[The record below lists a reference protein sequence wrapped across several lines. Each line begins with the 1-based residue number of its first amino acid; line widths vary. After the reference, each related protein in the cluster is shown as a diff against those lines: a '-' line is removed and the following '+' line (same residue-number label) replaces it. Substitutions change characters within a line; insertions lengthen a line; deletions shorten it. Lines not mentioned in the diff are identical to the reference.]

1 MSLHLRLRRRLRLH
15 LRRCLEV
22 LLFAVAGC
30 AAIVL
35 ILMLGIKIAL
45 DRAPHYQAQI
55 KDWVYART
63 GYHIGFAQVSPAF
76 RWYGPELYFDQL
88 ELRSQDDGRVLAR
101 AHGGRIGLDIWQLL
115 QNGKLFALRIEIDSP
130 NVSVARLG
138 PAKFALASEIVI
150 GGDETASYDALTLN
164 DFPAGTLVIRR
175 GFVVLQDWNAALP
188 RLDLRDVSLDLTRV
202 SKFFSVNLSARMPSE
217 LGGRLSVSG
226 TVRGAGRLPTLEWRG
241 LASASGMWFPG
252 WRELL
257 PEYLTRL
264 DAGTGAFQT
273 LMRGRGATIARA
285 DLEFN
290 ATGVVAKLA
299 DGPNAVMDQVSGSLA
314 LTHVADRWTLLGRHL
329 RAVRDGRTDPEAEF
343 DVSWR
348 DNASGMLELA
358 AQASYLRAEA
368 LLPLVGLMPQKDIR
382 ERLRDLA
389 PTGEWTDMRFS
400 LARRTVD
407 DPWTFDAHAKFRD
420 VGFAPV
426 GRAPGLRGLS
436 GSLAGN
442 EVAGHISI
450 DTQSAVY
457 NWPDQFPEPLPLP
470 TLKTTL
476 YWKRSPEELLI
487 ASSDL
492 ALRTRDGSLEG
503 RFSWTQ
509 PADGGSPVLIMAS
522 SIDDANVANA
532 RLYFPRLQMAPPA
545 LAWLDRAFIA
555 GRVPHGDFV
564 FNGPV
569 RHFPFRD
576 GSGLFLVRFRA
587 EHLTV
592 DYRQDWPRLENL
604 TAFAE
609 FRNEGMSAKISS
621 ALAADLKIDSGD
633 VRFADFKTGEMVVHG
648 AAHGDASE
656 ALSYLAAT
664 PLDAMADQGFSSVQA
679 KGPVKCTLDLFFPF
693 KQFDQRRVLV
703 HVDLDD
709 ATLNRK
715 GASLAAT
722 EVSGTADLDGAQVV
736 RADMHGRMLGGAFQ
750 MTAHVPRSHPARTQ
764 LDFRGTLAG
773 EALRSALSL
782 PDRVAITGQTEWHGV
797 LRMAPEPARERSL
810 RLTSSLTGLDVELPR
825 PLSKPAGASMPTS
838 VEVQWPA
845 PNTTQ
850 LRVALASVL
859 RGDVT
864 LDWDAGGAKLA
875 RAAVS
880 FGGGE
885 PAFGDSQAV
894 NVGGSIEELDLAGWL
909 KLTSGAKTQKPLA
922 GYLRSA
928 KFSVSR
934 IDYLGLSFRDVSLTL
949 AESNGGWR
957 IGLDGP
963 NVVGSISL
971 PGPQDPEAPWDL
983 EFERLKFSVAS
994 DTDGGAAAA
1003 AGNNPSD
1010 PRTLPAID
1018 FHAAEL
1024 TWDDRQFGDVRATI
1038 VKLDDGV
1045 SLKELTA
1052 TSPNYGANATGVW
1065 RGDSSQIKGTI
1076 RSSDVGET
1084 MKQLGFAAVID
1095 AKVGHMDFDMKWA
1108 GAPTADDLAAAT
1120 GHVQIVLDKGQIVG
1134 LKPGAGRVLGLASFS
1149 ELPRRLAL
1157 DFSDLTDKGFAFD
1170 TVHGDFDLHDGSAYT
1185 DNVVVKG
1192 PAAEIGLIGRVG
1204 LKNRDYDQTAVVTG
1218 HVSSTLALPAFAA
1231 GPVVGGA
1238 VLLFTQVFKQ
1248 PLRGLVRGY
1257 YRITG
1262 SWDNPTVERIK
1273 GADAATATAEAPK

>member
-1 MSLHLRLRRRLRLH
+1 MSLRGRLHLH
-15 LRRCLEV
+15 LRRCLKV

-30 AAIVL
+30 AALML

-45 DRAPHYQAQI
+45 DRAPHSQAQI

-63 GYHIGFAQVSPAF
+63 GYHIGFSSVSPAF
-76 RWYGPELYFDQL
+76 RWYGPELYFEQL
-88 ELRSQDDGRVLAR
+88 ELRSQDDRRVLAR
-101 AHGGRIGLDIWQLL
+101 AHGGRIGANIWQLL

-130 NVSVARLG
+130 NLSIARLG
-138 PAKFALASEIVI
+138 PTKFAIASEIVI
-150 GGDETASYDALTLN
+150 GGDETPSYETLTLN
-164 DFPAGTLVIRR
+164 DLPAGTLVIRR
-175 GFVVLQDWNAALP
+175 GFVALQDWNTALP

-202 SKFFSVNLSARMPSE
+202 SNFFSASLSARMPDA

-226 TVRGAGRLPTLEWRG
+226 TVRGAGRFPTLDWNG
-241 LASASGMWFPG
+241 LASASGMSFPG
-252 WRELL
+252 WREFL

-273 LMRGRGATIARA
+273 LMRGRGGTLSRA

-329 RAVRDGRTDPEAEF
+329 RAVREGRQDPEAEF
-343 DVSWR
+343 DARWV
-348 DNASGMLELA
+348 DNESGVLELA
-358 AQASYLRAEA
+358 AEANYLRAEA

-389 PTGEWTDMRFS
+389 PTGEWSDMRLS
-400 LARRTVD
+400 LARRSVD
-407 DPWTFDAHAKFRD
+407 DPWRFDAHAKFRD
-420 VGFAPV
+420 MGFAPV
-426 GRAPGLRGLS
+426 GRAPGLRGLT
-436 GSLAGN
+436 GSFAGN
-442 EVAGHISI
+442 EVAGHVII
-450 DTQSAVY
+450 DTQTAVY

-470 TLKTTL
+470 VLKTTL
-476 YWKRSPEELLI
+476 YWKRSAQELLV

-492 ALRTRDGSLEG
+492 ALRTRDASLKG
-503 RFSWTQ
+503 KLSWTR
-509 PADGGSPVLIMAS
+509 PSDGSSPVFIMAS

-532 RLYFPRLQMAPPA
+532 RLYMPRLQLAPPA

-576 GSGLFLVRFRA
+576 GSGLFLIRFRA
-587 EHLTV
+587 EHVTL
-592 DYRQDWPRLENL
+592 DYRENWPRLENV
-604 TAFAE
+604 AAIVE
-609 FRNEGMSAKISS
+609 FRNEGMSAKVQS
-621 ALAADLKIDSGD
+621 ALASDLKIDSGD
-633 VRFADFKTGEMVVHG
+633 VRFVDFKTGEMQVHG
-648 AAHGDASE
+648 MAHGDASE
-656 ALSYLAAT
+656 ALHYLTAT
-664 PLDAMADQGFSSVQA
+664 PLDALAEQGFSSVEA
-679 KGPVKCTLDLFFPF
+679 KGPAKCTLDLFFPF
-693 KQFDQRRVLV
+693 KDFDHRRVLV

-715 GASLAAT
+715 GATLAAT
-722 EVSGTADLDGAQVV
+722 EVSGSADVDGAQVV

-764 LDFRGTLAG
+764 LDFRGTLSG
-773 EALRSALSL
+773 EALRGALSL
-782 PDRVAITGQTEWHGV
+782 PDSFGITGQTDWHGV

-810 RLTSSLTGLDVELPR
+810 RLTSSLAGLDLKLPQ

-838 VEVQWPA
+838 VDVQWPA

-850 LRVALASVL
+850 LRVTLASVL
-859 RGDVT
+859 RTDVT
-864 LDWDAGGAKLA
+864 FDWDAGGAKLA

-880 FGGGE
+880 FGSAE
-885 PAFGDSQAV
+885 PAFSDSQTV
-894 NVGGSIEELDLAGWL
+894 NAGGNIEELDLAGWL
-909 KLTSGAKTQKPLA
+909 RLTAGAKTQKPL
-922 GYLRSA
+922 GSYLRSA
-928 KFSVSR
+928 KFTVSQ
-934 IDYLGLSFRDVSLTL
+934 IDYLGLTFRDVSLAL
-949 AESNGGWR
+949 AENSGGWR

-963 NVVGSISL
+963 NVVGNISL
-971 PGPQDPEAPWDL
+971 PGPQDPSAPWDL
-983 EFERLKFSVAS
+983 DFERLKFSVAS
-994 DTDGGAAAA
+994 DTGDAGSGAAK
-1003 AGNNPSD
+1003 NPDD
-1010 PRTLPAID
+1010 PRALPAIN

-1024 TWDDRQFGDVRATI
+1024 AWDDRQFGEVRATI

-1052 TSPNYGANATGVW
+1052 TSPSYGANATGVW
-1065 RGDSSQIKGTI
+1065 RGDSSEIKGTI
-1076 RSSDVGET
+1076 MSSDVGET
-1084 MKQLGFAAVID
+1084 MKELGFAAVID
-1095 AKVGHMDFDMKWA
+1095 AKVGHVDFDMKWA
-1108 GAPTADDLAAAT
+1108 GAPTADDLAAAD

-1170 TVHGDFDLHDGSAYT
+1170 TIHGDFDLHEGVAET
-1185 DNVVVKG
+1185 NNLLVKG
-1192 PAAEIGLIGRVG
+1192 PAAEIGLIGKVG

-1218 HVSSTLALPAFAA
+1218 NVSSTLALPAFAA

-1273 GADAATATAEAPK
+1273 GAEAATATAEAPKR